1 MANDL
6 AQGIIGHRMAQDLT
20 QGAIS
25 PLLYRLTAPM
35 VLGIMAMFLFN
46 LVDTYFISLLGTQPL
61 AAISFTFPVTMLVM
75 NMAIGLS
82 IATGAV
88 VSRSLGQKDHTQA
101 KQWIGSSLYLS
112 IFISICLAGVG
123 IFIQKP
129 IFELLGA
136 GPELIPLI
144 ASYMN
149 WWFSGSVFLIV
160 LIVINASIRA
170 TGNTKLP
177 SLVMMFSAALNGV
190 LDPLLIFGI
199 GPFPEL
205 GMQGAAIATFI
216 AWIIAFFIILR
227 VLISQDLIT
236 FQPSPHIRAQWKK
249 LLSLGIPAAMTN
261 MLGPLANG
269 ILVAWV
275 AQYGTVAVA
284 AYGVGSRLEP
294 LALIVVMAFTAS
306 LPPFVGQN
314 HGAGQHQR
322 IEDAVIKS
330 IQFIFAWQLLVYVVL
345 CLLANPI
352 SQLFSDDPIVREVI
366 KTFLYI
372 VPMSYAGLGISLIS
386 TATVNSLHKPKIS
399 LAINALRLFAL
410 YVPLAWLGNH
420 WWGLTGLFWGCAIAN
435 LLLGILVMSAFQKV
449 RRDSSWS
456 HHLLSVQ

>member
-1 MANDL
+1 MVK
-6 AQGIIGHRMAQDLT
+6 DLT
-20 QGAIS
+20 QGDIS
-25 PLLYRLTAPM
+25 PLLYRLTTPM

-75 NMAIGLS
+75 NIAIGLS

-88 VSRSLGQKDHTQA
+88 VSRSLGQKDHKLA
-101 KQWIGSSLYLS
+101 KQWIGSSVYLS
-112 IFISICLAGVG
+112 IFISVCLAVLG
-123 IFIQKP
+123 IVIQKP
-129 IFELLGA
+129 VFEILGA
-136 GPELIPLI
+136 SPELIPFI

-149 WWFSGSVFLIV
+149 WWFSGSVFLVV

-177 SLVMMFSAALNGV
+177 SLVMLFSAVLNGI
-190 LDPLLIFGI
+190 LDPLLIFGL

-205 GMQGAAIATFI
+205 GIEGAAIATFI
-216 AWIIAFFIILR
+216 AWVIAFLIILR
-227 VLISQDLIT
+227 VLIRQDLIT
-236 FQPSPHIRAQWKK
+236 FQPSAQIRTQWKK
-249 LLSLGIPAAMTN
+249 LMSLGIPAALTN

-275 AQYGTVAVA
+275 AKYGTVAVA

-294 LALIVVMAFTAS
+294 LALIVIMAFTAS

-330 IQFIFAWQLLVYVVL
+330 IQFIFVWQILIYILL
-345 CLLANPI
+345 CLFANPI
-352 SQLFSDDPIVREVI
+352 SQLFSDDPSVREII

-386 TATVNSLHKPKIS
+386 TATINSLHKPRIS
-399 LAINALRLFAL
+399 LAINALRLFIL
-410 YVPLAWLGNH
+410 YIPLAWLGNH

-435 LLLGILVMSAFQKV
+435 LLLGLLVMGAFQKV
-449 RRDSSWS
+449 RSDENWS
-456 HHLLSVQ
+456 TKLLKV

>member
-6 AQGIIGHRMAQDLT
+6 AQGIIGQRMAQDLT
-20 QGAIS
+20 QGEIS

-35 VLGIMAMFLFN
+35 VMGIMAMFLFN

-75 NMAIGLS
+75 NLAIGLS

-136 GPELIPLI
+136 GPELIPVI

-177 SLVMMFSAALNGV
+177 SIVMLFSAVLNGV

-205 GMQGAAIATFI
+205 GIQGAAIATFI
-216 AWIIAFFIILR
+216 AWVIAFLVILR
-227 VLISQDLIT
+227 VLISQDLIA
-236 FQPSPHIRAQWKK
+236 FRPSVHIYTQWKK
-249 LLSLGIPAAMTN
+249 LLSLGIPAALTN
-261 MLGPLANG
+261 MLGPLASG

-330 IQFIFAWQLLVYVVL
+330 IQFIFAWQLLVYVLL

-352 SQLFSDDPIVREVI
+352 SQLFSDDPSVRDII

-399 LAINALRLFAL
+399 LAINALRLFVL

-435 LLLGILVMSAFQKV
+435 LLLGILVMGAFQKV
-449 RRDSSWS
+449 RSDVSWS
-456 HHLLSVQ
+456 APLLKV

>member
-1 MANDL
+1 
-6 AQGIIGHRMAQDLT
+6 MAQDLT

-112 IFISICLAGVG
+112 VLISICLAGLG
-123 IFIQKP
+123 IVIQKP

-136 GPELIPLI
+136 GSELVPLI

-177 SLVMMFSAALNGV
+177 SLVMLFSAVLNGI

-199 GPFPEL
+199 GPFPAL
-205 GMQGAAIATFI
+205 GIQGAAIATFI
-216 AWIIAFFIILR
+216 AWVMAFLIILR
-227 VLISQDLIT
+227 VLIKQGLIT
-236 FQPSPHIRAQWKK
+236 FQPSPLIRAQWKK
-249 LLSLGIPAAMTN
+249 LLSLGIPAALTN

-275 AQYGTVAVA
+275 AKYGTVAVA

-294 LALIVVMAFTAS
+294 LALIVIMAFTAS

-314 HGAGQHQR
+314 HGAGHHQR
-322 IEDAVIKS
+322 IEDAVMERS
-330 IQFIFAWQLLVYVVL
+330 EEPHV
-345 CLLANPI
+345 
-352 SQLFSDDPIVREVI
+352 
-366 KTFLYI
+366 
-372 VPMSYAGLGISLIS
+372 
-386 TATVNSLHKPKIS
+386 
-399 LAINALRLFAL
+399 
-410 YVPLAWLGNH
+410 
-420 WWGLTGLFWGCAIAN
+420 
-435 LLLGILVMSAFQKV
+435 
-449 RRDSSWS
+449 
-456 HHLLSVQ
+456 

>member
-1 MANDL
+1 
-6 AQGIIGHRMAQDLT
+6 MAQDLT

-112 IFISICLAGVG
+112 VLISICLAGLG
-123 IFIQKP
+123 IVIQKP

-136 GPELIPLI
+136 GSELVPLI

-177 SLVMMFSAALNGV
+177 SLVMLFSAVLNGI

-199 GPFPEL
+199 GPFPAL
-205 GMQGAAIATFI
+205 GIQGAAIATFI
-216 AWIIAFFIILR
+216 AWVMAFLIILR
-227 VLISQDLIT
+227 VLIKQDLIT
-236 FQPSPHIRAQWKK
+236 FQPSPLIRAQWKK
-249 LLSLGIPAAMTN
+249 LLSLGIPAALTN

-275 AQYGTVAVA
+275 AKYGTVAVA

-294 LALIVVMAFTAS
+294 LALIVIMAFTAS

-314 HGAGQHQR
+314 HGAGHHQR
-322 IEDAVIKS
+322 IEDAVKKS
-330 IQFIFAWQLLVYVVL
+330 IQFIFFWQLLVYVLL

-352 SQLFSDDPIVREVI
+352 SHLFSDDPSVREVI

-399 LAINALRLFAL
+399 LAINTIRLFAL

-449 RRDSSWS
+449 RTDTSWS
-456 HHLLSVQ
+456 RRLLSV